1 MIAEE
6 DDDVLPTSNTLT
18 ATPDGRATRGG
29 RSADRRTISF
39 VAFAQADSARRAPH
53 RGSSSGEYRW
63 GRPFGRNSGRSVVD
77 RGGIE
82 PGRPA
87 RGRRDRSRHRRIRAL
102 LEWRP
107 DRGGERIGHR
117 SSYSDHRAR
126 SEAPITRDIPL
137 PRLHPSRR
145 PDLVRAGFSRSV
157 SRTASYVDRILKGEK
172 SADLPV
178 QTPTEYELVINLKTA
193 KALSLTVPP
202 SLLAR
207 ADEVIE

>member
-1 MIAEE
+1 MDEQRGVGGAPTGALFRLSRLLKQIAPGVPRIG
-6 DDDVLPTSNTLT
+6 VL
-18 ATPDGRATRGG
+18 
-29 RSADRRTISF
+29 
-39 VAFAQADSARRAPH
+39 
-53 RGSSSGEYRW
+53 
-63 GRPFGRNSGRSVVD
+63 
-77 RGGIE
+77 
-82 PGRPA
+82 RPA
-87 RGRRDRSRHRRIRAL
+87 NIGGVGHLGAIQGAASSIGVELSPVDLRGVAGIARHRRIRAL